1 MVTVQE
7 MLKSGLSISEVDT
20 VTGSLIGRP
29 KSATFRTLDVVGL
42 DTFISVAQ
50 NVYNQVEGD
59 EKKVFEI
66 PSFMQEM
73 NEKGW
78 LGAKAKQGF
87 YLRKRGKDGST
98 IYELNPETMEY
109 EDRKKLK
116 TAAVE
121 MAKQQK
127 GPSRRLKA
135 LVNQPGDKASDF
147 LWNVTKAALLYSAEL
162 LGEIAD
168 DVTQI
173 DNAMK
178 WGFGWQQGPFEMW
191 DAIGVADSVKRMK
204 EEGEDIPAWIEEFV
218 EAGHETFYKEENT
231 NVYYYDAGEYKQVE
245 FNEKEFNIKRT
256 KAEKDVIMKNSGASL
271 VDMGDGVAL
280 LEYTSPNNSIGL
292 DVVQMINRSIEEVEK
307 NYEGLVIG
315 NQGKNFCV

>member
-1 MVTVQE
+1 
-7 MLKSGLSISEVDT
+7 
-20 VTGSLIGRP
+20 
-29 KSATFRTLDVVGL
+29 
-42 DTFISVAQ
+42 
-50 NVYNQVEGD
+50 
-59 EKKVFEI
+59 
-66 PSFMQEM
+66 
-73 NEKGW
+73 
-78 LGAKAKQGF
+78 QGF

-121 MAKQQK
+121 MARQQK
-127 GPSRRLKA
+127 GAPRRLKA
-135 LVNQPGDKASDF
+135 LISQPGDKASDF
-147 LWNVTKAALLYSAEL
+147 LWNVTKASLLYSAEL

-231 NVYYYDAGEYKQVE
+231 NVYYYDAGDYKQVE
-245 FNEKEFNIKRT
+245 FNEKEINIKR
-256 KAEKDVIMKNSGASL
+256 AETDRDVIMKHAGANL

-280 LEYTSPNNSIGL
+280 LEFTSTNNSIGL

-315 NQGKNFCV
+315 NQGKNFCVGTNLALMLMEAQDDNFFELDMVIRQFQNMTQNIKYSRKPVVT